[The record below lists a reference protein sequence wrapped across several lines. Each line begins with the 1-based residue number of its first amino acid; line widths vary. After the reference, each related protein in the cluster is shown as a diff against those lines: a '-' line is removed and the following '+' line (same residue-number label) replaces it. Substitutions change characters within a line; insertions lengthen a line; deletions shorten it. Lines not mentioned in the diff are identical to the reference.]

1 MLLTCYS
8 SRSLCCSPGIHRRA
22 PSTSARRCHCASAGP
37 VLPSVGVLFTS
48 EFTVLISEF
57 SQRQNNCMRESYFR
71 IFVLLFDPAD
81 FFFALLLIVS
91 FTKYLRASEMN
102 FCTMGDS

>member
-1 MLLTCYS
+1 
-8 SRSLCCSPGIHRRA
+8 
-22 PSTSARRCHCASAGP
+22 
-37 VLPSVGVLFTS
+37 
-48 EFTVLISEF
+48 
-57 SQRQNNCMRESYFR
+57 MRESYFR